1 MAPHLLKQLPFDPVK
16 SFVPI
21 GLCARSAQMF
31 CCHPS
36 VPVKDLKEFLAYVR
50 ARQPDGVLYELS
62 GLGSSSHLA
71 AELLMSMANFR
82 MLHVPYRGGAPA
94 MQALVAGEVNVGF
107 VDLVI
112 GLPLVE
118 ADKIRILAISTDERV
133 PVLPNVPTISEMG
146 VPGYQSSTYVALF
159 APAGTQYEIV
169 KRVSTALI
177 ASLKAPEVSS
187 VLLKQGAIIIG
198 GSPEE
203 FPAYF
208 KKESKVAQCD
218 RVAGDQIA
226 IVALLF
232 LTNNVLKS

>member
-1 MAPHLLKQLPFDPVK
+1 
-16 SFVPI
+16 
-21 GLCARSAQMF
+21 MF

-50 ARQPDGVLYELS
+50 ARQPDGVMYKSS

-146 VPGYQSSTYVALF
+146 VPGYQSSTDVALF
-159 APAGTQYEIV
+159 APAGTPDEIV

-208 KKESKVAQCD
+208 KKESEKW
-218 RVAGDQIA
+218 R
-226 IVALLF
+226 
-232 LTNNVLKS
+232 NVIESRGIKLQ